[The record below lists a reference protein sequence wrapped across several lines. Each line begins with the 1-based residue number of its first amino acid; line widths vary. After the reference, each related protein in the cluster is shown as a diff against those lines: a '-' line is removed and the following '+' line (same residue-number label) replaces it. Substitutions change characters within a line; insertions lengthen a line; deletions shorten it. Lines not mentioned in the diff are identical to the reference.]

1 MGQKFPDLQNIVF
14 MQKIAQ
20 YVVMTLNN
28 RHLWAELTHNEAPSE
43 TKLTGPWDW
52 APLECRPEENVPS
65 GHASGMLYLV
75 HLQKLLSLLGLQQWS
90 FTLAG
95 VLNLGLVHSTR
106 QVLSLVLFQ
115 QLELILKSSQL
126 RQEKSG
132 PCTPKQSNDQ
142 CWEFNVICPF
152 SKSIFRCWRACNIW
166 QEEIIYSQSEC
177 DPGPWWW
184 LSGSLSAAVGPWSPG
199 CGGRWRPVTQSETS
213 VWQLG
218 HCVCTNVQR
227 TQTIVVRH
235 GDLQH
240 HHQHHHHHCRHHHH
254 HHHRHT
260 SITITTCTGHKKF
273 HQSPEI

>member
-65 GHASGMLYLV
+65 GHASGMSYLV
-75 HLQKLLSLLGLQQWS
+75 HVQKLLSLLCLQQWS

-115 QLELILKSSQL
+115 QLEFNSQVL
-126 RQEKSG
+126 
-132 PCTPKQSNDQ
+132 P
-142 CWEFNVICPF
+142 
-152 SKSIFRCWRACNIW
+152 
-166 QEEIIYSQSEC
+166 
-177 DPGPWWW
+177 
-184 LSGSLSAAVGPWSPG
+184 
-199 CGGRWRPVTQSETS
+199 
-213 VWQLG
+213 
-218 HCVCTNVQR
+218 
-227 TQTIVVRH
+227 TQTGKIWSLYSKTKQWSMLGVQC
-235 GDLQH
+235 DLPFQQIH
-240 HHQHHHHHCRHHHH
+240 
-254 HHHRHT
+254 
-260 SITITTCTGHKKF
+260 F
-273 HQSPEI
+273 